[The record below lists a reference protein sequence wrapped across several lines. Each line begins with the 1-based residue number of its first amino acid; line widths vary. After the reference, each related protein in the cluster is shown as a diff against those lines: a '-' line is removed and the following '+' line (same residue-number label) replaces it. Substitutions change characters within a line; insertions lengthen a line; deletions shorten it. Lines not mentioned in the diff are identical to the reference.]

1 MLEEELEGIAIQN
14 KKNHRSFIK
23 GALIGALSMLI
34 LAAIV
39 GIVAVVQIFGGG
51 SVINTT
57 TMQEIEV
64 IQSYVEDRYLY
75 DVDSD
80 AIQDGILAG
89 YLDALD
95 DPYTAYYNEQETA
108 DLLEST
114 TGEYSGIGATMLQ
127 DTSTGIITI
136 LNVFMDSPAEKSGVE
151 DGDILYKVNGIEVTG
166 EDVSVVVL
174 DIKGEAGTT
183 VEITVLRG
191 EDYEEFTYVITREN
205 IEYQSVSY
213 EMMEEQVGYILI
225 EEFDDLT
232 LGQFE
237 EAFQELEEQ
246 GMESLI
252 VDLRSNPGGNLSTVC
267 DILDLLLPEG
277 LIVYTE
283 DKDGNRDEYYSSGD
297 DEFAL
302 PMVVLV
308 NEYSASASEIF
319 ASAIQDYGIGEI
331 VGMTTYGKGV
341 VQQLISLGDGTMIKL
356 TTSEYYSPLGNQIH
370 GVGVIPDVEVEYDYT
385 DLETDEQ
392 LDMALEV
399 IKELSE

>member
-1 MLEEELEGIAIQN
+1 MLEELEGIAKQN

-23 GALIGALSMLI
+23 GALMGALSMLI
-34 LAAIV
+34 LSSIV
-39 GIVAVVQIFGGG
+39 AIVAVVQVFGGG
-51 SVINTT
+51 SVINTST
-57 TMQEIEV
+57 ITKIEV

-80 AIQDGILAG
+80 AIQDGILSG

-95 DPYTAYYNEQETA
+95 DPYTAYYNEQETV
-108 DLLEST
+108 DILEST
-114 TGEYSGIGATMLQ
+114 SGEYSGIGATMLQ

-136 LNVFMDSPAEKSGVE
+136 IGVFTDSPAENSGIE

-213 EMMEEQVGYILI
+213 EMMEEQVGYIQI

-283 DKDGNRDEYYSSGD
+283 DKEGNRDEYFSSGD
-297 DEFAL
+297 DAFAL

-385 DLETDEQ
+385 ELETDEQ